1 MGAGTGSR
9 LSEGQ
14 FFIERPPTNLTVIE
28 GQKMVLKCQVGKLE
42 GSVQWTRNGFA
53 MGKKI

>member
-53 MGKKI
+53 MGK